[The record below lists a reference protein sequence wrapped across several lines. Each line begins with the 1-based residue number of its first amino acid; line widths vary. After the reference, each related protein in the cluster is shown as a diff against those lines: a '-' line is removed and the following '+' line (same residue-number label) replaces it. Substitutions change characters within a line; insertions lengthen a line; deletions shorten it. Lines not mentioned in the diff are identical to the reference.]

1 MFATVKSALTVTN
14 EKEKLV
20 IPNLMQFLYLDCC
33 IGLRPILL
41 RKVILQRYYDVTIKT
56 IRFFNAHLTASNKG
70 KLAN

>member
-33 IGLRPILL
+33 IGLRLILL
-41 RKVILQRYYDVTIKT
+41 RNVILQRYDVTIKT
-56 IRFFNAHLTASNKG
+56 IRFFNANLTASNKG